1 MVVPHGRGQPPGDH
15 QSLRG
20 SIGRQRRSEQGLQA
34 GPVRALPEPLDLGT
48 DREAAGVEPEVQRVP
63 QPKPLGDLRQL
74 RAQPEPPSR
83 EGLDVALFQV
93 CPIDLAAAAKLP
105 ENRLQRQHQVLGL
118 RVLPA
123 RDINPTLADR
133 LAQPFHARGITT
145 GLVLDRQSRRQEG
158 DRHMRIERT
167 GQHAPWH
174 RGVEQAEI
182 HEIRIDR
189 VEPLPGLGQ
198 NLEAGTQPVDGR
210 RSVATLPGIGA
221 GENLAGQ
228 GLVVDRALM
237 SHRGGQVA
245 EQPVGRAQRQEVEG
259 DGNHRRIIGCL
270 GRADRAQTLL
280 DLTDQ
285 CRAVRSRLEQDR
297 AGILDLGTVPGR
309 EAVQC
314 PGRDR
319 ADFFRCRS
327 RGCLDRFDYGQLRRL
342 GQQGGMPQSRGSAPS
357 RLSQN
362 VVQAGGRLLAV
373 MGDQGDQPP
382 STARSQRFGFINE
395 IRLRLECLPR
405 AFDLTNSAVRV
416 ITTETNWLVRL
427 IDGRGFH
434 RRGRRGGERGLD
446 VLGSE
451 GGHAHAIRL
460 RAQT

>member
-1 MVVPHGRGQPPGDH
+1 MPAGLDHALDARGIGLSARHLRGGRRSGCGGRDGQSRCPGPLHGVETGAQAMLTRQAGDRLRISTGCRLGQVGREIRVGVGPKGLVGAVGQVKVIVERDPSAEHRRIGRTPSEIAIPHGHRSRPVNQRKRRHVVVPHGRGQPPGDH

-48 DREAAGVEPEVQRVP
+48 DREAAGVEPEVQREP

-74 RAQPEPPSR
+74 RVQPEPPSR

-105 ENRLQRQHQVLGL
+105 ENRLERQHQVLGL

-228 GLVVDRALM
+228 GLVVDRVLM

-245 EQPVGRAQRQEVEG
+245 EQPVGRASARKSRATAIIAGSSDVSG
-259 DGNHRRIIGCL
+259 VPTAPRRSWI
-270 GRADRAQTLL
+270 
-280 DLTDQ
+280 
-285 CRAVRSRLEQDR
+285 
-297 AGILDLGTVPGR
+297 
-309 EAVQC
+309 
-314 PGRDR
+314 
-319 ADFFRCRS
+319 
-327 RGCLDRFDYGQLRRL
+327 
-342 GQQGGMPQSRGSAPS
+342 
-357 RLSQN
+357 
-362 VVQAGGRLLAV
+362 
-373 MGDQGDQPP
+373 
-382 STARSQRFGFINE
+382 
-395 IRLRLECLPR
+395 
-405 AFDLTNSAVRV
+405 
-416 ITTETNWLVRL
+416 
-427 IDGRGFH
+427 
-434 RRGRRGGERGLD
+434 
-446 VLGSE
+446 
-451 GGHAHAIRL
+451 
-460 RAQT
+460 